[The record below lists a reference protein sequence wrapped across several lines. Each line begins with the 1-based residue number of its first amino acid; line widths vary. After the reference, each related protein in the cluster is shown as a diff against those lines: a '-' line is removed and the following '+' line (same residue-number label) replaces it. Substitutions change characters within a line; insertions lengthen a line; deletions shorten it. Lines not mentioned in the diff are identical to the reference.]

1 VLAHVRLDTVR
12 TVEAELLCVEVM
24 TNCAAIALTTS
35 ANGFVDVML
44 NRSIVIFFVATSS
57 SFFTLHQ
64 LRLPPAALSLSFAPS
79 ESTL

>member
-1 VLAHVRLDTVR
+1 MLAHVRLETVR
-12 TVEAELLCVEVM
+12 NVEAELLCVEVM
-24 TNCAAIALTTS
+24 TNLRGNRAD

-64 LRLPPAALSLSFAPS
+64 LRPSLR
-79 ESTL
+79 